1 MVFAGDAYL
10 KYLSSIYLFVTFP
23 STPEGALHI
32 LRQKIISNRS
42 LLRNANRCGLP
53 QYIQSKTFTLKS
65 WSPPGFHV
73 YQKRKAEPQAEGS
86 AQALEDGEL
95 LNDDK
100 APVTREKNS
109 VEEDVNIE
117 DRSEEKSLG
126 MVPAPNKTPTQKL
139 SKRRRQENESNVQW
153 IGDKVE

>member
-73 YQKRKAEPQAEGS
+73 YQKRKVEPQAEGS

>member
-73 YQKRKAEPQAEGS
+73 YQKRKVEPQAEGS

-100 APVTREKNS
+100 APVMREKNS

-126 MVPAPNKTPTQKL
+126 MVPLLTKHRPRN
-139 SKRRRQENESNVQW
+139 
-153 IGDKVE
+153 